1 MAIWVKPSGLEI
13 ELNELPATIEAAKA
27 NKWKL
32 KTEKKET
39 SKKEKKTSKG

>member
-1 MAIWVKPSGLEI
+1 MDIWVKPNGT
-13 ELNELPATIEAAKA
+13 ELVLNDQPATIEAAKA